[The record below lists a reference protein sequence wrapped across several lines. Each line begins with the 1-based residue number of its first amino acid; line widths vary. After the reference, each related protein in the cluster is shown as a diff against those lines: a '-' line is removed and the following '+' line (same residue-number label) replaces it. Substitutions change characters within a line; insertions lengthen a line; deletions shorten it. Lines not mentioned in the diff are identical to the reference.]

1 VRQER
6 TININPIL
14 FAFDNME
21 FEAWPASNPEFIPD
35 TSADGSTAGI
45 SIASGS
51 SLYSS
56 HESVLSSSPDSLGDP
71 SPSPKRVL
79 RRGRSTR
86 KQRHTQPMDVDMTT
100 TSTNPD
106 SPSSMIEDSSSTT
119 AESAGRTSSVY
130 EFSSLTDRC
139 DAFVEN
145 ARVFHALFGTGVVC
159 ANDGVYLAIR
169 FDDLRFGVMKL
180 KATFAVPK
188 MVLIPNY

>member
-1 VRQER
+1 
-6 TININPIL
+6 
-14 FAFDNME
+14 ME
-21 FEAWPASNPEFIPD
+21 FEAWPTSNPEFLPD
-35 TSADGSTAGI
+35 MSADASATL
-45 SIASGS
+45 SFPASGS
-51 SLYSS
+51 SLYTQSS

-71 SPSPKRVL
+71 SPSPKRTVL

-86 KQRHTQPMDVDMTT
+86 KQQRQDVVDADVTLTT
-100 TSTNPD
+100 GVTSPN
-106 SPSSMIEDSSSTT
+106 SPTSMIEDTSSVPQTTSSST
-119 AESAGRTSSVY
+119 GY

-139 DAFVEN
+139 DAFVES

-169 FDDLRFGVMKL
+169 FDDLRYGMMKL

>member
-1 VRQER
+1 
-6 TININPIL
+6 
-14 FAFDNME
+14 ME

-45 SIASGS
+45 TIPASGS

-56 HESVLSSSPDSLGDP
+56 HDSVLSSSPESLGDP

-79 RRGRSTR
+79 PRRGRTSR
-86 KQRHTQPMDVDMTT
+86 KQQQRET
-100 TSTNPD
+100 TSSNTGYTNPD
-106 SPSSMIEDSSSTT
+106 SPSSMIEDTSSTT
-119 AESAGRTSSVY
+119 ADNVLRTSSSGY

-139 DAFVEN
+139 DAFVES

-169 FDDLRFGVMKL
+169 FDDLRYGMMKL

>member
-1 VRQER
+1 
-6 TININPIL
+6 
-14 FAFDNME
+14 ME

-35 TSADGSTAGI
+35 TSADGATTGI
-45 SIASGS
+45 SIASES

-56 HESVLSSSPDSLGDP
+56 HESVLSSSPDSLSDP

-79 RRGRSTR
+79 RRASRTTR
-86 KQRHTQPMDVDMTT
+86 KQRHHQQMDVDMTANV
-100 TSTNPD
+100 TNPD
-106 SPSSMIEDSSSTT
+106 SPSAMIEDSTTAT
-119 AESAGRTSSVY
+119 AESILRTSSGY

-159 ANDGVYLAIR
+159 GNDGVYLAIR
-169 FDDLRFGVMKL
+169 FDDLRFGMMKL